1 MLFPRTHFDDV
12 LGALLRGELLPG
24 DIGGHVRRLA
34 EPARFG
40 DFGQIGDAATG
51 VPPLNPRLVA
61 ALAAVGVDRPYTHQ
75 ADAIAHALAGH
86 DVVLTTP
93 TASGKSLCFNAPVLH
108 AILDDPAAR
117 ALYLFPTKAL
127 SADQYASLH
136 ALIERLDVPIRTFT
150 FDGDTPQDARK
161 AVRDHGQIVITNP
174 DMLHA
179 AVLPQH
185 TRWSKLFEN
194 LRYIVID
201 ELHTYRGVFGSH
213 MAHVLRRLLR
223 IAAFHGATPRII
235 ACSATIRNPMELANR
250 LCGRHFHLVGES
262 GAPRGEHHYVAY
274 NPPVVNR
281 QLQIRAGAL
290 RGATE
295 AAVALLKARVPTIV
309 FAGSRLHVEIM
320 LKYLREALAAE
331 QMDPE
336 LVQGYR
342 GGYLPLHR
350 RRIEAGLRAGT
361 VMGVVAT
368 NALEMGIDIGSLQA
382 AVIAGFPG
390 SIASFMQQSG
400 RAGRRDGKAL
410 TVYVA
415 GSGSLDQF
423 LVQTP
428 GNLFGGHSEFVRIN
442 PRNLFIL
449 VDHVKCAAYELPFE
463 IGDAFGELSPDETA
477 EVLEYLASHGV
488 LHRTERQYHWTE
500 RAFPANHVNLRG
512 IPEENFIVIDLDT
525 DKVLAE
531 VDFRSA
537 HTQLHL
543 HAIYHVDSHQYQ
555 VERLDYDDHKAF
567 VRKVKP
573 DYYTTAMSYT
583 QVSVL
588 QEDGQRPAP
597 PFSLVHGE
605 VLVTRKF
612 VGFKKVRFHTHEV
625 IGYGEIHLPDLEMH
639 TTATWFDV
647 PREVLASLGVSRD
660 TALDALNA
668 VAHALRTAAAA
679 ELMCAER
686 DIERAVGDR
695 SEGQAA
701 GGSAPGAIFDPT
713 VFLYDAIPGGTGLAP
728 EIHSVFGAI
737 AGAALRSMTGCG
749 CAEGCP
755 TCQGPMPAYVKGTR
769 ETALALLGKLAR
781 AAQPLS

>member
-1 MLFPRTHFDDV
+1 LSGRDT
-12 LGALLRGELLPG
+12 
-24 DIGGHVRRLA
+24 
-34 EPARFG
+34 
-40 DFGQIGDAATG
+40 
-51 VPPLNPRLVA
+51 
-61 ALAAVGVDRPYTHQ
+61 
-75 ADAIAHALAGH
+75 
-86 DVVLTTP
+86 VLTTP

-108 AILDDPAAR
+108 AIMDDPAAR

-127 SADQYASLH
+127 SADQYAGLH
-136 ALIERLDVPIRTFT
+136 ALIEKLDVPIKTFT

-185 TRWSKLFEN
+185 TKWSKLFEN
-194 LRYIVID
+194 LKYIVVD

-223 IAAFHGATPRII
+223 IAAFHGASPRII
-235 ACSATIRNPMELANR
+235 ACSATIRNPVELAGR
-250 LCGRHFHLVGES
+250 LTGRDFNLVGES

-290 RGATE
+290 KGATE
-295 AAVALLKARVPTIV
+295 AAVALLKARVPTII
-309 FAGSRLHVEIM
+309 FAGSRLHVELI
-320 LKYLREALAAE
+320 LKYLREALARE
-331 QMDPE
+331 TMDPQ

-350 RRIEAGLRAGT
+350 RRIERGLRSGE
-361 VMGVVAT
+361 VMAVVTT

-410 TVYVA
+410 TIFVA
-415 GSGSLDQF
+415 GSGSLDQY
-423 LVQTP
+423 LVNSP
-428 GNLFGGHSEFVRIN
+428 NALFGGQSEFVRIN

-449 VDHVKCAAYELPFE
+449 IDHIKCAAYELPFE
-463 IGDAFGELSPDETA
+463 IGDAFGELDATETA
-477 EVLEYLASHGV
+477 EALGYLVDHGV
-488 LHRTERQYHWTE
+488 LHQTERQYHWTE

-512 IPEENFIVIDLDT
+512 ISEENFIVIDVAT

-537 HTQLHL
+537 HTMLHQ

-555 VERLDYDDHKAF
+555 VEYLDYNDHKAY
-567 VRKVKP
+567 VRGVKP
-573 DYYTTAMSYT
+573 DYYTTAMTYT

-588 QEDGQRPAP
+588 QEDGHQAMP
-597 PFSLVHGE
+597 PFGLVHGE

-612 VGFKKVRFHTHEV
+612 IGFKKVRFNTHEV

-639 TTATWFDV
+639 TTATWFDI
-647 PREVLASLGVSRD
+647 PRTMLAELGVSRD
-660 TALDALNA
+660 TALDALNG
-668 VAHALRTAAAA
+668 VAHALRTASAVQ
-679 ELMCAER
+679 LMCAER

-695 SEGQAA
+695 SEGQRSE
-701 GGSAPGAIFDPT
+701 GPPGAIFDPT
-713 VFLYDAIPGGTGLAP
+713 LFLYDAIAGGTGLAP
-728 EIHSVFGAI
+728 EIHASFHAI
-737 AGAALRSMTGCG
+737 ALMANASMRG
-749 CAEGCP
+749 CACEAGCP
-755 TCQGPMPAYVKGTR
+755 TCQGPMPTYAGPTR
-769 ETALALLGKLAR
+769 KTALDLMRRLVDASR
-781 AAQPLS
+781 PMS